1 MSKGKGFTRK
11 LFAGGLA
18 MVMSISLWA
27 TVAQANNVGII
38 TDVDNANHWGR
49 SDLRAYLNNGLG
61 IVTTDGTV
69 TDKNYRL
76 DSTSN
81 SDNESGYAAHFT
93 DGEYAL
99 IQPWTYTTNILSSD
113 GTIIS
118 TYETTDK
125 FVLPSANYTHDK
137 ILSWGSDDISASTTY
152 TTANANDK
160 ARMIPLP
167 YWAYGKSSASPVWLR
182 SSATQSSAN
191 SMESYRGHYASHSSV
206 TTDRSI
212 APLFKVDAGNIHF
225 ASIISAK
232 KLAKD
237 GESQRMD
244 IMGASIWG
252 QKSTNALPDYG
263 MYLKTISEASFQAT
277 RVDYDA
283 STSTITVDFNDGIA
297 GKYVVGQVYKQDDLE
312 LGTTCYGF
320 VKLIPSDAATEI
332 LVDVSNWHLT
342 SLDGYTIKIWMEDAT
357 TINLASATTPN
368 TFYGESGLIGKV
380 GTESTNLRVFAMKN
394 QLQTSWGDL
403 ASLESNKYNEVL
415 SGNAT
420 SLIGSNSTNQ
430 KIYYGID
437 DSGNPLQFWI
447 AGRENAAGEISAD
460 GNILCLYQS
469 KATESRS
476 FNATTED
483 YLPAP
488 TAKDFNITLPMSL
501 TYDGS
506 QKEVTVSPKDSITGV
521 GAVTVK
527 YYDTTGQQLENA
539 PIYPGTYQVKL
550 DVTEGTSYTSVTDL
564 TSKSWTFT
572 IEPRALEVR
581 SVTVSD
587 KYYDGNTS
595 ATVEAVT
602 FDSLSGS
609 DYLMCNTDYE
619 VGATF
624 ENASSGTDKTVTVT
638 ITLKNTDLTRC
649 YTFMKDGKKMNT
661 ITFHTTA
668 DILIHSDWGSLVEK
682 KGVIQYIDVDGT
694 TSAEISDNDIIW
706 LLEECDGVSTWYGID
721 NSDGIFETGSR
732 FYIREISPTDTDYN
746 NLSAMVDES
755 NSAII
760 QDDNGKLL
768 QAGVKDSDGEE
779 YIFSNKTKLYVQRDE
794 SWRTGGEV
802 LFIME
807 GVDES
812 LVESETQMSAPDGHI
827 SCVEFHITHNGFIV
841 LCDAYCNGT
850 NHTYETAPVF
860 TWAQDYSSC
869 TITLAC
875 ANNRKHVNTYDCEV
889 TSIVKNEATYKDVG
903 VTEYTATYGEYKD
916 VKEVTDIPATGIP
929 ARGKVIGDETT
940 SATYKVTKSGVTG
953 GTVQYVAPKDKKAS
967 TVTVPA
973 SIAVDG
979 ITYKV
984 TSIAKDAFKG
994 NRYITT
1000 IKMGTNIT
1008 SIGANAFYNC
1018 KKLKSVTIGS
1028 NVTTIGD
1035 KAFYK
1040 CVALTKITIP
1050 SKVKKIGKSAFY
1062 GCKKLKAVT
1071 IKTSKLT
1078 TKNVGKNAFKGVGSK
1093 YYKKVVVK
1101 VPKKKLKTY
1110 KTMLKKRGLSTKS
1123 TVKKY

>member
-1 MSKGKGFTRK
+1 MGRVKRFSKK
-11 LFAGGLA
+11 LFACGLI
-18 MVMSISLWA
+18 MILLVSLCA
-27 TVAQANNVGII
+27 TVVQANNMGIFS
-38 TDVDNANHWGR
+38 DVANANHWGR
-49 SDLRAYLNNGLG
+49 SDLRVYLNNGLG
-61 IVTTDGTV
+61 TIAEDGTI
-69 TDKNYRL
+69 TNKNYRW

-81 SDNESGYAAHFT
+81 SDNKSGYAAYFS
-93 DGEYAL
+93 DDEYAL

-167 YWAYGKSSASPVWLR
+167 YWAYGKSSTSPVWLR

-191 SMESYRGHYASHSSV
+191 SMESYRGYYASHSSV
-206 TTDRSI
+206 TTNRSI

-342 SLDGYTIKIWMEDAT
+342 SLDGYTIKIWMEDAIAT
-357 TINLASATTPN
+357 NLAPATTPD
-368 TFYGESGLIGKV
+368 TFYGESGSIGTV

-420 SLIGSNSTNQ
+420 SLTGSNPTNQ
-430 KIYYGID
+430 KIYFGTD

-460 GNILCLYQS
+460 GDILCLYQS

-550 DVTEGTSYTSVTDL
+550 DVTEGTSYGAVTDL
-564 TSKSWTFT
+564 TDASWTFT
-572 IEPRALEVR
+572 IEPRRLEVN
-581 SVTVSD
+581 SVTVSE
-587 KYYDGNTS
+587 KYYDGTTS
-595 ATVEAVT
+595 ATVEEVT
-602 FDSLSGS
+602 FNNLSGS
-609 DYLMCNTDYE
+609 DCLMFNTDYE
-619 VGATF
+619 ASATF
-624 ENASSGTDKTVTVT
+624 ANAASGTDRSVTVT
-638 ITLKNTDLTRC
+638 ITLKNTEFARR
-649 YTFMKDGKKMNT
+649 YTFMRNGEKMDT
-661 ITFHTTA
+661 ITIDTTA
-668 DILIHSDWGSLVEK
+668 DILEHSDWGTLVEK
-682 KGVIQYIDVDGT
+682 NGVIQYIDVEGT
-694 TSAEISDNDIIW
+694 TSVEITDNDIIW

-721 NSDGIFETGSR
+721 NSDGTLEKGSR
-732 FYIREISPTDTDYN
+732 FYIREISPKDTDYN
-746 NLSAMVDES
+746 NLAAMVDES
-755 NSAII
+755 NSGII

-768 QAGVKDSDGEE
+768 QVGIKDSDGEE
-779 YIFSNKTKLYVQRDE
+779 YIFSNRVKIYVQRDE

-807 GVDES
+807 GMDES
-812 LVESETQMSAPDGHI
+812 LVESETQVSAPDGRI
-827 SCVEFHITHNGFIV
+827 SCETFDINHNGFLV
-841 LCDAYCNGT
+841 VCDAYCNGT
-850 NHTYETAPVF
+850 NHTYETPPVF
-860 TWAQDYSSC
+860 TWAKDYSNC

-889 TSIVKNEATYKDVG
+889 TSVVKKEATYKDMG

-916 VKEVTDIPATGIP
+916 VKEVTDIPATGVP
-929 ARGKVIGDETT
+929 VKGKEIEDSTT
-940 SATYKVTKSGVTG
+940 NGTYKVTKSGVTG
-953 GTVQYVAPKDKKAS
+953 GTVQYVAPENKQQS
-967 TVTVPA
+967 TITIPA
-973 SIAVDG
+973 TIVVDG

-984 TSIAKDAFKG
+984 TSIAKDAFKS

-1000 IKMGTNIT
+1000 IKMGKNIT
-1008 SIGANAFYNC
+1008 AIGSNAFYNC
-1018 KKLKSVTIGS
+1018 K
-1028 NVTTIGD
+1028 
-1035 KAFYK
+1035 
-1040 CVALTKITIP
+1040 
-1050 SKVKKIGKSAFY
+1050 
-1062 GCKKLKAVT
+1062 
-1071 IKTSKLT
+1071 
-1078 TKNVGKNAFKGVGSK
+1078 
-1093 YYKKVVVK
+1093 
-1101 VPKKKLKTY
+1101 
-1110 KTMLKKRGLSTKS
+1110 
-1123 TVKKY
+1123 